1 MINLR
6 YTLLICFVFLF
17 SSVLRSQ
24 TRKERAVLDFF
35 DARYNANLDSV
46 RLFLDDDFTYY
57 HIPYVG
63 IGLSTIYNNGG
74 LRIKGISPYS
84 DAKMKLKLGDV
95 INEVNGIKINNNKV
109 YDINNII
116 SGSVGDSI
124 EIVFTRDG
132 VTQVSK
138 VSLSKQQYR
147 QDSLSFINDIKTYGN
162 RWYEYELNI
171 MEIFSKKNR
180 FVVHYEWEGTLKA
193 GGPIYHYRCM
203 EIIKTNFSDNRIYS
217 IEGLWTEKQFR
228 DQFK

>member
-1 MINLR
+1 MINPR
-6 YTLLICFVFLF
+6 YTLLIFLVFLF

-24 TRKERAVLDFF
+24 TRKERAVLDFI

-63 IGLSTIYNNGG
+63 IGLSTIYNSGG

-116 SGSVGDSI
+116 SGSIGDSV
-124 EIVFTRDG
+124 EIV
-132 VTQVSK
+132 
-138 VSLSKQQYR
+138 
-147 QDSLSFINDIKTYGN
+147 
-162 RWYEYELNI
+162 
-171 MEIFSKKNR
+171 
-180 FVVHYEWEGTLKA
+180 TLV
-193 GGPIYHYRCM
+193 M
-203 EIIKTNFSDNRIYS
+203 V
-217 IEGLWTEKQFR
+217 
-228 DQFK
+228 

>member
-6 YTLLICFVFLF
+6 FTLLICFVFLF

-24 TRKERAVLDFF
+24 TRKERAVLGFI

-46 RLFLDDDFTYY
+46 IFYLDDDFTYY

-63 IGLSTIYNNGG
+63 IGLSTIYNNGV

-95 INEVNGIKINNNKV
+95 INEVNGIKFNNNKV

-116 SGSVGDSI
+116 SGSIGDSV
-124 EIVFTRDG
+124 EIVYTRDG

-138 VSLSKQQYR
+138 VVLSKQQLR
-147 QDSLSFINDIKTYGN
+147 QDSLSFIN
-162 RWYEYELNI
+162 
-171 MEIFSKKNR
+171 
-180 FVVHYEWEGTLKA
+180 EG
-193 GGPIYHYRCM
+193 
-203 EIIKTNFSDNRIYS
+203 S
-217 IEGLWTEKQFR
+217 ILAK
-228 DQFK
+228 